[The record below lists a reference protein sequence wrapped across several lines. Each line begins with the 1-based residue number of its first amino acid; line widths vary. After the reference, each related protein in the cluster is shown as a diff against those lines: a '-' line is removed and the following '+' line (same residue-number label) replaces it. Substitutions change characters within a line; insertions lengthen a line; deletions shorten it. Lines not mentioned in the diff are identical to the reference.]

1 MLHEHMIWSLL
12 LSLTWHNHS
21 LSLSLSDSTHQNNT
35 SITYETYGF
44 GEPRNLYLAAFAFT
58 LLFVIGRLTDLMQE
72 HAELE
77 DELDSI
83 RERQQRQQQQGSS
96 KIGTTAGSSQQESE
110 EEIPNDESGIE
121 MKPIQS
127 KKKD

>member
-1 MLHEHMIWSLL
+1 M
-12 LSLTWHNHS
+12 
-21 LSLSLSDSTHQNNT
+21 
-35 SITYETYGF
+35 
-44 GEPRNLYLAAFAFT
+44 FAFT

-77 DELDSI
+77 DELNSI
-83 RERQQRQQQQGSS
+83 VERQQRQRQQGSS
-96 KIGTTAGSSQQESE
+96 KIGTTTSSSQQESE
-110 EEIPNDESGIE
+110 EVIPNDESGIE